1 MNVNNKIIVII
12 IAFILLFTINLTLN
26 NSHASLN
33 TLNALYNVPI
43 TIINSQNIS
52 TPNPYQQQIT
62 LNESEFKGFIVY
74 NGDFANFEFSY
85 SNGTIIP
92 AWIQQNNS
100 GNLII
105 WLKLHSI
112 NASSSIIIYLDIF
125 SLNDNLLSNLGNI
138 GIGEAPGLS
147 EVYGEYDNGNYVF
160 SIYINGNTPLSDF
173 SIAPNFKLSRT
184 ANGYLNLTGISAW
197 SGNGDIPFYYNKIS
211 LPPYYDYIAEGYGK
225 WWLSDMKG
233 LTDLYGQL
241 YSPDNIS
248 GDTDIISL
256 IQTGGSQYTDAIGV
270 EGIPGAIKGENATS
284 YIYYAFGIDLFSD
297 GGFHQSIDNQGIA
310 GGNWVYASITY
321 IAGASNFTAYESSSS
336 GSYSFSY
343 YNPILKNG
351 VNLYLG
357 IIGSET
363 APPQT
368 PLISYLAHAWYQ
380 WLYVRCISP
389 DNTMPN
395 IIFGKIHLISVQ
407 NPGNENLEFNAQ
419 DFSFII
425 NPLLIIYLIIFIF
438 LFFIIFMAVVII
450 KRGYK

>member
-1 MNVNNKIIVII
+1 MNKMLVFGVSVV
-12 IAFILLFTINLTLN
+12 LLFTLNLTLF
-26 NSHASLN
+26 NSYADSFLN
-33 TLNALYNVPI
+33 PLYQQKI
-43 TIINSQNIS
+43 TIINSQNVS
-52 TPNPYQQQIT
+52 TPNPYQQEIV
-62 LNESEFKGFIVY
+62 LNESDYAGFIVY
-74 NGDFANFEFSY
+74 NGSFANFEFSY

-112 NASSSIIIYLDIF
+112 NALSSIIIYLDIF
-125 SLNDNLLSNLGNI
+125 YKNVNLLSSSGYE

-147 EVYGEYDNGNYVF
+147 KIYGEYDNGNYVF

-173 SIAPNFKLSRT
+173 SIAPNFNLSRT

-211 LPPYYDYIAEGYGK
+211 LPPYYSYIAEGYGK

-233 LTDLYGQL
+233 LTNLYGQL

-248 GDTDIISL
+248 GDTDVVSL
-256 IQTGGSQYTDAIGV
+256 IQIGGSQYTDAIGV

-284 YIYYAFGIDLFSD
+284 YIYYAFGIDLFSN
-297 GGFHQSIDNQGIA
+297 GSFQQSIDNQGIA

-321 IAGASNFTAYESSSS
+321 IAGASNFTVYESSSS
-336 GSYSFSY
+336 GSYSASY

-357 IIGSET
+357 VIGSET
-363 APPQT
+363 APPQM
-368 PLISYLAHAWYQ
+368 PAIGYLAHAWYQ
-380 WLYVRCISP
+380 WLYVRCISS
-389 DNTMPN
+389 DNETPSVVFGSSLIN
-395 IIFGKIHLISVQ
+395 ILNSSD
-407 NPGNENLEFNAQ
+407 NLEFNAR
-419 DFSFII
+419 DFSFMIS
-425 NPLLIIYLIIFIF
+425 PMFVIYLVIFIF
-438 LFFIIFMAVVII
+438 LIYSVYIAIDVVRR
-450 KRGYK
+450 KR

>member
-1 MNVNNKIIVII
+1 MNKMLVFGVSVV
-12 IAFILLFTINLTLN
+12 LLFTLNLTLF
-26 NSHASLN
+26 NSYADSFLN
-33 TLNALYNVPI
+33 PLYQQKI
-43 TIINSQNIS
+43 TIINSQNVS
-52 TPNPYQQQIT
+52 TPNPYQQEIV
-62 LNESEFKGFIVY
+62 LNESDYAGFIVY
-74 NGDFANFEFSY
+74 NGSFANFEFSY

-112 NASSSIIIYLDIF
+112 NALSSIIIYLDIF
-125 SLNDNLLSNLGNI
+125 YKNVNLLSSSGYE

-147 EVYGEYDNGNYVF
+147 KIYGEYDNGNYVF

-173 SIAPNFKLSRT
+173 SIAPNFNLSRT

-197 SGNGDIPFYYNKIS
+197 SGNGDIPFYYNKTS
-211 LPPYYDYIAEGYGK
+211 LPPYYSYIAEGYGK

-233 LTDLYGQL
+233 LTNLYGQL

-248 GDTDIISL
+248 GDTDVVSL
-256 IQTGGSQYTDAIGV
+256 IQIGGSQNTEAIGV

-284 YIYYAFGIDLFSD
+284 YIYYGFGIDLFAD
-297 GGFHQSIDNQGIA
+297 GGFHEGIDNQGIA

-321 IAGASNFTAYESSSS
+321 IAGASNFTAYEFSSS
-336 GSYSFSY
+336 GSYSASY

-357 IIGSET
+357 VIGSET

-368 PLISYLAHAWYQ
+368 PLIGYLAHAWYS
-380 WLYVRCISP
+380 WMYVRCISP
-389 DNTMPN
+389 DNETPSVVFGSSLIN
-395 IIFGKIHLISVQ
+395 ILNSTD
-407 NPGNENLEFNAQ
+407 NLEFNAR
-419 DFSFII
+419 DFSFMIS
-425 NPLLIIYLIIFIF
+425 PMFVIYLVIFIF
-438 LFFIIFMAVVII
+438 LIYSVYIAIDVVRR
-450 KRGYK
+450 KR